1 MNIPDCPLPTQPT
14 DCITLAHGGG
24 GRMTNRLIESIFY
37 PAFANQWLEQAHD
50 GATLP
55 MPHSRL
61 AFTTDS
67 FVVSPLFFP
76 GGNIGDL
83 AVNGTVNDLLC
94 CGATPLYLSAAFIL
108 EEGLPLDTLRQV
120 VQAMREAASRAGVSI
135 VTGDTKVVEHG
146 KCDGLYINTS
156 GIGLVPGNIEI
167 GLHRVQ
173 KGDAVIVTDPIG
185 NHGVSILS
193 TREGLSFETT
203 IESDTAAL
211 THIVSNL
218 LAGVPDVH
226 MLRDPTR
233 GGLSSTLN
241 EIAEGAGVT
250 ITLDEQS
257 LPIEPPVRAA
267 CDLLGL
273 DPLYVA
279 NEGILLIFLPDE
291 HAEQALHII
300 RNDPHGKGAR
310 LIGHVTDDRRPEV
323 LLELALGQTRVLDM
337 LSGEQLPR
345 IC

>member
-76 GGNIGDL
+76 GGNIGNL

-120 VQAMREAASRAGVSI
+120 VQAMREAATRAGVSI

-167 GLHRVQ
+167 GLLRVQ
-173 KGDAVIVTDPIG
+173 KGDAVIVTGPIG

-193 TREGLSFETT
+193 TREGLNFETT